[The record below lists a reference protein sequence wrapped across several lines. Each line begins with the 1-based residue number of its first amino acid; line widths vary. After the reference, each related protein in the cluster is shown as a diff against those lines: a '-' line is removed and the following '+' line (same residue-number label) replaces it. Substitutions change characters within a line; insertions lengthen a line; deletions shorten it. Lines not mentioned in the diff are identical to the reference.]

1 MSLSTAHPKEVRERI
16 RRGEWVR
23 PTAGCA
29 AGYVQANLVV
39 LPQELA
45 YDFLLFTHRNPRPC
59 PLLEVTDPGSP

>member
-39 LPQELA
+39 LPRDLA
-45 YDFLLFTHRNPRPC
+45 YEIGRAH
-59 PLLEVTDPGSP
+59 V